1 MAEEKVYKFTDPTK
15 PAKSLIVMLKIML
28 VLTLLSIVGGGYSLH
43 VLTKIKKQSFATQ
56 AAMEEAA
63 NCSDMIN
70 GTIGGWA
77 NLLNLIIIIFFIRW
91 MYRAAANNHAWKIE
105 NITQKPH
112 WGWINFVIP
121 FWCVVKPYEFF
132 SEIWNAVEYDKEKPE
147 DWKKLYAPRSL
158 KIWWACFLISG
169 ILSRILLRSG
179 MNDESLNGLIT
190 SIWVAMISSF
200 IDIAMYLALI
210 KFIAGVMKRQIQY
223 SQKVAEQNSEAA
235 ISNAQ

>member
-1 MAEEKVYKFTDPTK
+1 MT
-15 PAKSLIVMLKIML
+15 
-28 VLTLLSIVGGGYSLH
+28 
-43 VLTKIKKQSFATQ
+43 
-56 AAMEEAA
+56 
-63 NCSDMIN
+63 
-70 GTIGGWA
+70 
-77 NLLNLIIIIFFIRW
+77 
-91 MYRAAANNHAWKIE
+91 
-105 NITQKPH
+105 
-112 WGWINFVIP
+112 
-121 FWCVVKPYEFF
+121 
-132 SEIWNAVEYDKEKPE
+132 
-147 DWKKLYAPRSL
+147 SL